1 MIDGRVRVE
10 KGFTKHLKRS
20 PMDYT
25 LPSSEAIDC
34 LALEHTNIKR
44 LKLKILPFVSVIL
57 ECICFRG
64 TPEVI

>member
-1 MIDGRVRVE
+1 
-10 KGFTKHLKRS
+10 
-20 PMDYT
+20 MDYT